1 LFDKRHTGGYL
12 ITMSEKALFIKKQT
26 IYKIDSIKKLELY
39 QDDTKK
45 RVSASSLGI
54 TSLQDFEEKY
64 SDLFE
69 EGWAV
74 YLDDNFWAG
83 SKATDEFIDP
93 DNYDEVSRFEREGF
107 DF

>member
-1 LFDKRHTGGYL
+1 
-12 ITMSEKALFIKKQT
+12 MSEKALFIKEQT
-26 IYKIDSIKKLELY
+26 IYKIDSIEKLELY
-39 QDDTKK
+39 QDDTEK

-64 SDLFE
+64 DDLFE
-69 EGWAV
+69 EGWVV

-83 SKATDEFIDP
+83 SKATDKFIP
-93 DNYDEVSRFEREGF
+93 IIMMNEVSSFEREGF